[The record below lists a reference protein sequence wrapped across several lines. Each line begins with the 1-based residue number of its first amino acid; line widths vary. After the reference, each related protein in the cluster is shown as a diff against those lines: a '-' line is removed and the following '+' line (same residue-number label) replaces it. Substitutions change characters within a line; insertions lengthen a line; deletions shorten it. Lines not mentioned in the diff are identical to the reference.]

1 MPITV
6 NIDGEITGQLTVPE
20 GVPTGTVLVQFIGD
34 QGSYGEAT
42 YTGKT
47 TITVE
52 ERRQVTKVT
61 TTTQQVTTVIMQDPL
76 AQTFTLS
83 ESRHIGGIDL
93 WFTEKG
99 TKRVVVQIRET
110 SLGYPT
116 QNILAEGN
124 VYPHNI
130 KIDGNHTRI
139 TFNPVFLNSGTEYA
153 IVILTDDPDAS
164 VTIAELGKYDSKHGT
179 WVTSQA
185 YQIGVMLSSSNA
197 STWTAH
203 QTADLT
209 FRLLGCKFTE
219 DYKEINLGACE
230 VKDISDI
237 IALAN
242 IERVSSNTDVEFTL
256 FDSSTGLTHKL
267 SEDFPIAFQERIN
280 GNVTAKAVLKGTEY
294 RSPVL
299 YPGIQF
305 VFGNILEEADYVTRS
320 IIAGVNSKITITYD
334 AFLQGLA
341 DVKAYIKGENS
352 NTWVSAELT
361 SSQNVGS
368 SWVERMHTVTNFNE
382 DSVRVKLVLKGN
394 TLYRP
399 RVQALKVVV
408 I

>member
-1 MPITV
+1 MPVTV

-42 YTGKT
+42 YTGKS

-61 TTTQQVTTVIMQDPL
+61 TTSQQITTVIMQDPL

-93 WFTEKG
+93 WFSEKG

-116 QNILAEGN
+116 QSILAEGHI
-124 VYPHNI
+124 YPNNI
-130 KIDGNHTRI
+130 KTDGNYTRI
-139 TFNPVFLNSGTEYA
+139 TFNPVFLNAGTEYA
-153 IVILTDDPDAS
+153 VVVLTDDPDAS
-164 VTIAELGKYDSKHGT
+164 LMIAELGKYDSKNGT

-203 QTADLT
+203 QNADLA

-219 DYKEINLGACE
+219 NYREITLATTT
-230 VKDISDI
+230 VSDVSDI

-242 IERVSSNTDVEFTL
+242 CERVSSNTDVEFTL
-256 FDSSTGLTHKL
+256 FDNSTGLTHKL
-267 SEDFPIAFQERIN
+267 SEDFPIALQERIS
-280 GNVTAKAVLKGTEY
+280 GSLTAKAILKGTEY

-299 YPGIQF
+299 YPGVQF
-305 VFGNILEEADYVTRS
+305 VFGDILEEADYVTRS
-320 IIAGVNSKITITYD
+320 IKAGSNSKITITYD

-341 DVKAYIKGENS
+341 DVRVYIKGS
-352 NTWVSAELT
+352 GSWVLAELT
-361 SSQNVGS
+361 SSQNVGNG
-368 SWVERMHTVTNFNE
+368 WIERIHKVTNFNDDE
-382 DSVRVKLVLKGN
+382 VKVKLVLKGN

-399 RVQALKVVV
+399 KVQALKVVIV
-408 I
+408 